1 MPKLKLR
8 YTKLDNDKGSV
19 TMLKV
24 FLVEDEFV
32 VREGIKKNIDW
43 ASCGYEFCGE
53 ASDGELAFPMIQK
66 EKPDIVITDIKM
78 PFMDGLELSR
88 LIKRELPWT
97 EIIILTGFEEFE
109 YAKEAISIGVAQ
121 YLSKPIN
128 GTELIE
134 AVDAVAK
141 KIEERRKE
149 RELREQYAK
158 DMEEN
163 IQQEK
168 KQLFSHL
175 IIGEKSVIELIDIA
189 SRLQLDISAV
199 WYNIILIKIQFQDYA
214 PDQFSNHILKT
225 EEILKRIVEEKGGL
239 VFDRNLEGY
248 AYLLKGD
255 SKEHLQELQSEIV
268 NDIKKILE
276 KDERFHYFGG
286 IGTPVNRL
294 KELSIS
300 FESASHAFA
309 RRYFEKENAILDS
322 AKLEDR
328 AVVVKDEFNA
338 HDIDPKNIGRGKIR
352 AFLKFGNKEEAVY
365 FVEEFFKGIG
375 EQALSSNMF
384 RQYVIMDAYFC
395 IASFLEEIGIEREEL
410 EAFDANSQV
419 LHTTEFGMQYV
430 TRIVT
435 KAIELREISANDRYK
450 DIVNEVTSYIDKNY
464 SQEDLSLN
472 MLASHVNFSPNHLSM
487 VFSQHTGQTLVKYV
501 TDYRMNK
508 AKELLRCTGKKSSE
522 ISMEVGYKDPHYFS
536 YLFKKTQG
544 MTPTQ
549 YRVGKG
555 IQGED

>member
-1 MPKLKLR
+1 M
-8 YTKLDNDKGSV
+8 
-19 TMLKV
+19 
-24 FLVEDEFV
+24 
-32 VREGIKKNIDW
+32 
-43 ASCGYEFCGE
+43 
-53 ASDGELAFPMIQK
+53 
-66 EKPDIVITDIKM
+66 
-78 PFMDGLELSR
+78 
-88 LIKRELPWT
+88 
-97 EIIILTGFEEFE
+97 
-109 YAKEAISIGVAQ
+109 
-121 YLSKPIN
+121 
-128 GTELIE
+128 
-134 AVDAVAK
+134 
-141 KIEERRKE
+141 
-149 RELREQYAK
+149 
-158 DMEEN
+158 
-163 IQQEK
+163 
-168 KQLFSHL
+168 
-175 IIGEKSVIELIDIA
+175 
-189 SRLQLDISAV
+189 
-199 WYNIILIKIQFQDYA
+199 
-214 PDQFSNHILKT
+214 
-225 EEILKRIVEEKGGL
+225 
-239 VFDRNLEGY
+239 
-248 AYLLKGD
+248 
-255 SKEHLQELQSEIV
+255 
-268 NDIKKILE
+268 
-276 KDERFHYFGG
+276 
-286 IGTPVNRL
+286 
-294 KELSIS
+294 
-300 FESASHAFA
+300 
-309 RRYFEKENAILDS
+309 
-322 AKLEDR
+322 
-328 AVVVKDEFNA
+328 
-338 HDIDPKNIGRGKIR
+338 
-352 AFLKFGNKEEAVY
+352 KFGNKEEAVY